1 MVELTVVDVRT
12 VQGGEYPL
20 VLLRATD
27 TDGPYR
33 GKVLPIAVGPAEA
46 QAIAL
51 ALRKRETP
59 RPMTHD
65 LFVQSLTALGVSV
78 ERVVITE
85 MRDRVFYGELHLR
98 SGSGVQVLS
107 CRPSDGIA
115 IALRTDATLSA
126 GEEVMD
132 EHCVED
138 PDAEPAEEEAEQVIE
153 EFRSFIEDISPDD
166 FRER

>member
-1 MVELTVVDVRT
+1 MVELAVVDVRT

-27 TDGPYR
+27 AEGDFDGR
-33 GKVLPIAVGPAEA
+33 VLPIAVGPAEA

-51 ALRKRETP
+51 ALRRRPTP

-65 LFVQSLTALGVSV
+65 LFVQVLGELSARVV
-78 ERVVITE
+78 QVVITE
-85 MRDRVFYGELHLR
+85 MRDRVFYGELHIE
-98 SGSGVQVLS
+98 SGGVARVVS

-115 IALRTDATLSA
+115 VALRCEARILVAD
-126 GEEVMD
+126 EVMA
-132 EHCVED
+132 EHSVED
-138 PDAEPAEEEAEQVIE
+138 PDADPAGEEAEQVIE

-166 FRER
+166 FK